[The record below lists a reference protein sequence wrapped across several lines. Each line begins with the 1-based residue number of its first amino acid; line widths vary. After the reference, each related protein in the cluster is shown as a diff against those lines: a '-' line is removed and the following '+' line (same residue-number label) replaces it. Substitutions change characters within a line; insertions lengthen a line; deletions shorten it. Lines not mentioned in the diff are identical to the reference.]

1 MKLFAILVFAIAMM
15 TPQNSHAQNK
25 TENLASLD
33 IQVQQK
39 RFISELIEHT
49 SSRGTK
55 KQRAKAADFLYREL
69 KQAGLPAER
78 HMYEY
83 PNIHVLLDLF
93 VPPYRGNN
101 IVSNIPATRP
111 SDEYIVIGGHYD
123 TVLESP
129 GADDNA
135 SGIAILLSLGQAL
148 LELENRDVNFLIVFF
163 DHEEDGSSG
172 SKAYLRKLQK
182 AGVSISSMHN
192 IDMIGWDGD
201 NDKTI
206 EVELP
211 TDDIEKVYRDAA
223 NKHGVEIT
231 RVTYNSSDHIPFRE
245 AGITSICI
253 SEEYSSGDST
263 PHYHKVSDTLET
275 LDFEY
280 LASTTLILTEVM
292 TLLANKK

>member
-1 MKLFAILVFAIAMM
+1 MRVFVILVFAIAVM
-15 TPQNSHAQNK
+15 TPQNSHAQNNP
-25 TENLASLD
+25 ENLSSLD

-49 SSRGTK
+49 GSRGTK
-55 KQRAKAADFLYREL
+55 KQRAKAADFLLNEL
-69 KQAGLPAER
+69 EQAGLPAER
-78 HMYEY
+78 HVYEY
-83 PNIHVLLDLF
+83 PNIHFSLDLF
-93 VPPYRGNN
+93 VPPYRGQN

-111 SDEYIVIGGHYD
+111 SDEYIIIGGHYD

-148 LELENRDVNFLIVFF
+148 LELKDRDVNFLIVFF

-172 SKAYLRKLQK
+172 SKAYLRTLQK
-182 AGVSISSMHN
+182 AGISISSMHN

-211 TDDIEKVYRDAA
+211 TDDMEKIYRNAA
-223 NKHGVEIT
+223 KKHGVEIT
-231 RVTYNSSDHIPFRE
+231 RTTYNSSDHIPFRE
-245 AGITSICI
+245 AGIPAICM
-253 SEEYSSGDST
+253 SEEYSSGDWT
-263 PHYHKVSDTLET
+263 PHYHKPTDTIET

-280 LASTTLILTEVM
+280 LASTTLILTDVM
-292 TLLANKK
+292 TVLAKKN